1 MKDVADQRFCLGL
14 ATLLAAGRLERA
26 VADDETKAKF
36 GRLAVVF
43 RERGQAFMMED
54 AAQRAIQS

>member
-1 MKDVADQRFCLGL
+1 M
-14 ATLLAAGRLERA
+14 AAGRLERA

-54 AAQRAIQS
+54 AGVRLAQG